1 MKVNYPLIY
10 RRLVEVYRLPLA
22 ALSPKAMAI
31 LKAATSGD
39 YDSLRSEYWA
49 EVYDAVE
56 GYLSGTGSV
65 AAPRNKMLVA
75 MSESFTATTYLAY
88 QEAGGELPFDEDTSS
103 WLGQRIA
110 AERQFI
116 VDLFEKLK
124 DQRGELDPVQ
134 EALARAEGYASTLDQ
149 IYSEAKLFGMKNVML
164 TFVGDDGEE
173 SCPTCQKMKGK
184 KHRASWWIK
193 NDLVPGSSAYECG
206 GFHCQHYLENP
217 DGERVTL

>member
-1 MKVNYPLIY
+1 MKPNYPAIY
-10 RRLVEVYRLPLA
+10 RSLVKKFNLPLA
-22 ALSPKAMAI
+22 LLSPRVRGL

-39 YDSLRSEYWA
+39 YDSIRNDYWA

-56 GYLSGTGSV
+56 GYLSGSRPVT
-65 AAPRNKMLVA
+65 AFQNKMLVA
-75 MSESFTATTYLAY
+75 MSESFTATTYLGY
-88 QEAGGELPFDEDTSS
+88 QEAGGELPFDDETSS
-103 WLGQRIA
+103 WLGQKIA
-110 AERQFI
+110 TERQFI
-116 VDLFEKLK
+116 VDLFARLK

-149 IYSEAKLFGMKNVML
+149 IYSEAKLLGMKNVML
-164 TFVGDDGEE
+164 TFVGEDGEE